1 MSAEVLTVSSKG
13 QVVLPAAYRKK
24 MSITTGT
31 KLASYL
37 ADDVIILKPIE
48 LPSVD
53 EFKAQLKEARA
64 WATSVGYQEA
74 DVNDIIKSVRKK
86 KRG

>member
-1 MSAEVLTVSSKG
+1 MSGEVLTVSSKG

-24 MSITTGT
+24 MSIKAGT

-48 LPSVD
+48 LPSVE
-53 EFKAQLKEARA
+53 EFKTQLEEARA
-64 WATSVGYQEA
+64 WAASVGYQES
-74 DVNDIIKSVRKK
+74 DVNDIIKSVREN
-86 KRG
+86 KRK

>member
-1 MSAEVLTVSSKG
+1 MSGEVLTVSSKG
-13 QVVLPAAYRKK
+13 QVVLPAAFRKQ

-31 KLASYL
+31 KLATYMV
-37 ADDVIILKPIE
+37 DDMIVMKPIE

-53 EFKAQLKEARA
+53 EFKAQLEEARE
-64 WATSVGYQEA
+64 WAESVGYQES

-86 KRG
+86 NRE